1 MKRVD
6 RFRNEDGQAITEF
19 ALVLPILMA
28 ILLGIIQFGI
38 IFNNYI
44 TLTDATR
51 AGARKAAVS
60 RFLNDNGAAAKQAVE
75 DSAQGLDQSV
85 LDPTISVTAAPDWSY
100 VGKPGHGHG
109 QVSVLDQHPRL
120 DDPGRESHQHDQR
133 ASRMTRC
140 LSTTSGPPAGAL
152 NSSEKEPSA

>member
-1 MKRVD
+1 MTRVD
-6 RFRNEDGQAITEF
+6 RLRNEDGQAITEF

-85 LDPTISVTAAPDWSY
+85 LDPTISVTAAPDWATS
-100 VGKPGHGHG
+100 GN
-109 QVSVLDQHPRL
+109 QVTVTAKYPYSINILGWTIQAGNL
-120 DDPGRESHQHDQR
+120 
-133 ASRMTRC
+133 T
-140 LSTTSGPPAGAL
+140 STTRERL
-152 NSSEKEPSA
+152 E

>member
-1 MKRVD
+1 MTKRLSTL
-6 RFRNEDGQAITEF
+6 RNDDGQAITEF

-60 RFLNDNGAAAKQAVE
+60 RFLNDNGASAKTAVE
-75 DSAQGLDQSV
+75 NSAQGLDQSV
-85 LDPTISVTAAPDWSY
+85 LDPTISVTASPDWSMA
-100 VGKPGHGHG
+100 GN
-109 QVSVLDQHPRL
+109 QVTVT
-120 DDPGRESHQHDQR
+120 
-133 ASRMTRC
+133 ASYPYTINI
-140 LSTTSGPPAGAL
+140 LGWTIKAGNLTSTTRERL
-152 NSSEKEPSA
+152 E

>member
-1 MKRVD
+1 MTKRLSTL
-6 RFRNEDGQAITEF
+6 RNDDGQAIVEF

-60 RFLNDNGAAAKQAVE
+60 RFLNDNGASAKHAVE

-85 LDPTISVTAAPDWSY
+85 LDPTISVTASPDWTTAGNQVTVTASY
-100 VGKPGHGHG
+100 PYSINILGWTIKAGN
-109 QVSVLDQHPRL
+109 L
-120 DDPGRESHQHDQR
+120 
-133 ASRMTRC
+133 T
-140 LSTTSGPPAGAL
+140 STTRERL
-152 NSSEKEPSA
+152 E

>member
-1 MKRVD
+1 MTKRLSTL
-6 RFRNEDGQAITEF
+6 RNDDGQAITEF

-60 RFLNDNGAAAKQAVE
+60 RFLNDNGASAKTAVE

-85 LDPTISVTAAPDWSY
+85 LDPTISVTASPDWSTA
-100 VGKPGHGHG
+100 GN
-109 QVSVLDQHPRL
+109 QVTVT
-120 DDPGRESHQHDQR
+120 
-133 ASRMTRC
+133 ASYPYTINI
-140 LSTTSGPPAGAL
+140 LGWTIKAGSLTSTTRERL
-152 NSSEKEPSA
+152 E